1 MIQELNIRNIAL
13 IRQLSVSL
21 SEGLNVLSGETGA
34 GKSII
39 VDSVSLILGA
49 RADKELIKYGEEKA
63 FVEALVTLPD
73 SAPFFE
79 LLNSYGIEAEEDM
92 IVSRELSASG
102 KNVCRINGRMVPL
115 NCLRDVVSKIINLH
129 GQDTSREVLTSSSH
143 LSMLDKYIGEDAQ
156 NSIEQIEE
164 HFSKYSSLKS
174 KLDEIN
180 AQRADKLR
188 TMDMLS
194 FQISEIESANL
205 CVGEEDELLAKRKV
219 MQNAEK
225 ILSSLNSA
233 KENISGS
240 EAVLER
246 LYDAL
251 NDLRL
256 ISKVDESISETIAM
270 AEDAYYT
277 LEEVGEELSKR
288 EQNMSF
294 EPGELDEIEER
305 LELIK
310 GLKRKYGKDEEEILS
325 YLEEI
330 KIKYEELDD
339 IEYTAGELEKKID
352 KAESDLKRSCEKL
365 SEMRKKTAKDLENKI
380 DTELKELGMPAAKF
394 SVMFTEKKPSKI
406 GIDDVEFYVALNEG
420 EPPKPLAKVASGG
433 EASRIMLAF
442 KGIMAS
448 KEDVGTLIFD
458 EIDTGISGRMAK
470 TVAQK
475 MANIALKRQV
485 ICVSHLPQIA
495 AMADENYLIE
505 KSVDKKGTKTEL
517 KHLAEEEKEKE
528 VARLSGGSV
537 TNTALLHAKE
547 LIDECS
553 QYKRKRHK
561 N

>member
-517 KHLAEEEKEKE
+517 KHLAEEEKEK
-528 VARLSGGSV
+528 
-537 TNTALLHAKE
+537 T
-547 LIDECS
+547 CS
-553 QYKRKRHK
+553 EI
-561 N
+561 

>member
-251 NDLRL
+251 NDLRM

-517 KHLAEEEKEKE
+517 RHLAEEEKEKE

>member
-251 NDLRL
+251 NDLRM

-394 SVMFTEKKPSKI
+394 SVMFTEKK
-406 GIDDVEFYVALNEG
+406 
-420 EPPKPLAKVASGG
+420 
-433 EASRIMLAF
+433 
-442 KGIMAS
+442 
-448 KEDVGTLIFD
+448 
-458 EIDTGISGRMAK
+458 
-470 TVAQK
+470 AQQ
-475 MANIALKRQV
+475 NR
-485 ICVSHLPQIA
+485 
-495 AMADENYLIE
+495 N
-505 KSVDKKGTKTEL
+505 
-517 KHLAEEEKEKE
+517 
-528 VARLSGGSV
+528 R
-537 TNTALLHAKE
+537 
-547 LIDECS
+547 
-553 QYKRKRHK
+553 
-561 N
+561 

>member
-251 NDLRL
+251 NDLRM
-256 ISKVDESISETIAM
+256 ISKVDENISETIAM

>member
-251 NDLRL
+251 NDLRM

-310 GLKRKYGKDEEEILS
+310 GLKRKYGKDEKEILS

>member
-251 NDLRL
+251 NDLRM

>member
-251 NDLRL
+251 NDLRM

-505 KSVDKKGTKTEL
+505 KSVDEKGTKTEL
-517 KHLAEEEKEKE
+517 RHLTEEEKEKE

-547 LIDECS
+547 LINECR

>member
-251 NDLRL
+251 NDLRM

-380 DTELKELGMPAAKF
+380 DTELKELGMLAAKF